1 VGFGIEIEYTVGGR
15 RVSQQE
21 WERHLREAPTR
32 ATKEAVKQKLSRV
45 RCPAHGQSP
54 KVTFR
59 ETSEGFDVSISG
71 CCEELTERAR
81 RALRYC
87 D

>member
-1 VGFGIEIEYTVGGR
+1 MGFGIEIEYKIGGR

-32 ATKEAVKQKLSRV
+32 AAKENVKQKLSGV
-45 RCPAHGQSP
+45 RCLTHGQSP

-59 ETSEGFDVSISG
+59 ETSQGFDVSISG
-71 CCEELTERAR
+71 CCGELTERTR
-81 RALRYC
+81 RALR
-87 D
+87 